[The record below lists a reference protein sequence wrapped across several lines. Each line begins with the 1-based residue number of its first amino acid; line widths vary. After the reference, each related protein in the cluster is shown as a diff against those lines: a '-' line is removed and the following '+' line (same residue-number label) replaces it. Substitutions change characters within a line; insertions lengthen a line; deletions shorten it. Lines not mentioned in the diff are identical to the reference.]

1 MQSQGTSRLG
11 QFKTREELGS
21 SWAVAGELPEWV
33 FAADQSERN
42 VPKIPRPS
50 ASFLTVKEVGAQLR
64 VSDRTIRRLIARG
77 QLEAVRL
84 GRSVRIS
91 PSSLERMLNRN
102 EVSISNYLEGYR
114 D

>member
-1 MQSQGTSRLG
+1 MQSRRTLQLG
-11 QFKTREELGS
+11 KANAPEELCS
-21 SWAVAGELPEWV
+21 SQAATGELPAWV
-33 FAADQSERN
+33 YAADQSDQN
-42 VPKIPRPS
+42 VPRVTQPA

-84 GRSVRIS
+84 GRSVRIA

-102 EVSISNYLEGYR
+102 EASISNYLEDYR

>member
-1 MQSQGTSRLG
+1 MQSRGTSRLG
-11 QFKTREELGS
+11 QPKTRKELGS
-21 SWAVAGELPEWV
+21 SWAIAGELPEWV

-42 VPKIPRPS
+42 IPEIPRPG
-50 ASFLTVKEVGAQLR
+50 ALFLTVKEVGAQLR

-91 PSSLERMLNRN
+91 PSSLEKMLNRN
-102 EVSISNYLEGYR
+102 EVSISNYLEDHR

>member
-1 MQSQGTSRLG
+1 MQSRSTLRLG
-11 QFKTREELGS
+11 KAKATEELS
-21 SWAVAGELPEWV
+21 SSRAATGELPAWV
-33 FAADQSERN
+33 YAAGQSDQN
-42 VPKIPRPS
+42 VPRVPQPA

-77 QLEAVRL
+77 QLEVARL
-84 GRSVRIS
+84 GRSVRIA

-102 EVSISNYLEGYR
+102 EVSVSNYLEDRR